1 MPATDCRRSSTTV
14 ISAWWRLSEADQPAS
29 IKKSGPYGAGVL
41 AHSGSTPDTYGP
53 EPSVPG
59 P

>member
-1 MPATDCRRSSTTV
+1 MPATDWKRSSTIV
-14 ISAWWRLSEADQPAS
+14 KSAWWNVSEADQPAS

-41 AHSGSTPDTYGP
+41 AHRGSTPVTYGP
-53 EPSVPG
+53 EPSVIG